1 MHDLVIRRGSVAD
14 GRGSPLVDA
23 DVAVD
28 GERIVAVGT
37 VTERGREEIDA
48 EGLVVTPGFV
58 DPHTHYDGQAT
69 WDPLLTPSIWHGVTT
84 VITGN
89 CGVGFAPASPERR
102 EWLIG
107 LMEGVEDIPG
117 VALREAIKW
126 DWETVPEY
134 LDALDRLPR
143 ALDVGAQIAHGAVR
157 AYVMGERGAANEAP
171 TDDDLNRMAEIVRA
185 GIAAGAVGFSTN
197 RLPLHKAIDG
207 RPVPGTFADENEL
220 FALGRAVRSA
230 SPSAEAVYS
239 LILPTATG
247 YDAGS
252 WPREL
257 DWMSRLS
264 RETGLRFT
272 FAFGSIA
279 NLADVERANAEGARI
294 VPQVGCHKQE
304 VLIGLRTRHAFEGR
318 PSYEALRHLPIAEQ
332 ARRMADP
339 ELKARILG
347 EEQGPGWN
355 KLAQLIMEQPN
366 LVFTLGAPHDQEPA
380 LDASLAAM
388 AARTGRPVIDLLYDL
403 TLERDGDNLLMWMFG
418 GYSGSLKDS
427 LVLLPHRD
435 TVLGLGDGGA
445 HCSVICDAGYPT
457 FLLAYWARERVG
469 GRLSLESAI
478 KLLTSEPAE
487 LYGLHDRGVV
497 APGRKADLN
506 VIDVDRVALRPVEV
520 VHDLPAGAKRVI
532 QRADGYAATVVSGQ
546 VVQRAGEDTGARP
559 GRVVRGARPAA

>member
-1 MHDLVIRRGSVAD
+1 VHDLVIRRGSVAD
-14 GRGSPLVDA
+14 GRGGPLVEA
-23 DVAVD
+23 DVAID
-28 GERIVAVGT
+28 GERIAAVGT

-48 EGLVVTPGFV
+48 AGLVVTPGFV
-58 DPHTHYDGQAT
+58 DVHTHYDGQAT

-89 CGVGFAPASPERR
+89 CGVGFAPAAPDRR

-117 VALREAIKW
+117 AALREAIKW
-126 DWETVPEY
+126 DWESVPEY
-134 LDALDRLPR
+134 LDALDRMPR

-171 TDDDLNRMAEIVRA
+171 TTEDLQRMAEIVRA

-197 RLPLHKAIDG
+197 RLPLHMASDG
-207 RPVPGTFADENEL
+207 RPVPGTFADEEEL
-220 FALGRAVRSA
+220 FTLGRAVRSA

-257 DWMSRLS
+257 DWMTRLS
-264 RETGLRFT
+264 LETGLRFT
-272 FAFGSIA
+272 FAFGSVA
-279 NLADVERANAEGARI
+279 NLADVERANARGARI

-339 ELKARILG
+339 DLKATILA

-355 KLAQLIMEQPN
+355 RLAQLIMAQPE
-366 LVFTLGAPHDQEPA
+366 LVFA
-380 LDASLAAM
+380 LDAPHAQEPSPETSLAAM
-388 AARTGRPVIDLLYDL
+388 AARTGRPVIDVLYDL

-418 GYSGSLKDS
+418 GYLGSLDDS
-427 LVLLPHRD
+427 LVLLPHPA

-457 FLLAYWARERVG
+457 FLLAYWARERPG
-469 GRLSLESAI
+469 GRLPLESAVKI
-478 KLLTSEPAE
+478 LTSEPAE
-487 LYGLHDRGVV
+487 LYGLHDRGVL

-546 VVQRAGEDTGARP
+546 LVQRGGEDTGARP